1 MDLLY
6 RWARTKPGRFLI
18 RLLFTRLTFA
28 LPVSRLRET
37 ETLLAFWHPKPA
49 HAFHVILTPKRPA
62 ATLTELDPA
71 ESAFLTDLLSAVQSL
86 VHEYDLEKGGYR
98 LIVNGGQYQDFP
110 HLHFHLIADV
120 SRSAKPGDF
129 AKLA

>member
-6 RWARTKPGRFLI
+6 RLARTRPGRFLI
-18 RLLFTRLTFA
+18 RLLFTRMTFA

-49 HAFHVILTPKRPA
+49 YAFHVILTPKRPA
-62 ATLTELDPA
+62 ASLAELDPA
-71 ESAFLTDLLSAVQSL
+71 DSAFLTDLISAVQSL
-86 VHEYDLEKGGYR
+86 VREYKLEEGGYR

-110 HLHFHLIADV
+110 HLHFHLISDQ
-120 SRSAKPGDF
+120 
-129 AKLA
+129 